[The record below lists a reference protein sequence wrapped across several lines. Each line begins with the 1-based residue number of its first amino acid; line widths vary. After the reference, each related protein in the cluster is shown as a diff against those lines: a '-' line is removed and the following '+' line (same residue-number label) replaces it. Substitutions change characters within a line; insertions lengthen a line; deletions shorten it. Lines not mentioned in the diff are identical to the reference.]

1 MTEPAP
7 TATTVLVVDDQP
19 LIREGNILVLDS
31 AEEIRIVG
39 EAGSGEQAV
48 RLVNELH
55 PDVVLMDVRMPGIGG
70 LEATRRITH
79 RQPASRVIV
88 LTTFDLDEYAFGA
101 LDAGASAFLLKTATP
116 DSLVKAVRT
125 VARGDAIVEPRIT
138 RQLIDAYT
146 GRAAASARQ
155 PANRLTALS
164 PRELDVFTDIAAGLS
179 NSEICAH
186 LHLSSGTVKTHV
198 NRIFAK
204 LQLRDR
210 VHAVIL
216 AHELGLSIGVR
227 RVTDA

>member
-1 MTEPAP
+1 MTEPTP

-19 LIREGNILVLDS
+19 LIREGNMLVLDS
-31 AEEIRIVG
+31 ADGIRIVG
-39 EAGSGEQAV
+39 EAGTGEQAV
-48 RLVNELH
+48 RLVGELH
-55 PDVVLMDVRMPGIGG
+55 PDIVLMDVRMPGIGG
-70 LEATRRITH
+70 LEATRRISH

-116 DSLVKAVRT
+116 DNLVKAVKT
-125 VARGDAIVEPRIT
+125 VAQGDAIVEPRIT
-138 RQLIDAYT
+138 RQLINAYT
-146 GRAAASARQ
+146 GRTAASARQ

-164 PRELDVFTDIAAGLS
+164 PRELDVFTAIAAGLS

-186 LHLSSGTVKTHV
+186 LHLSSGTVKSHV

-204 LQLRDR
+204 LELRDR

-216 AHELGLSIGVR
+216 AHELGLPIGAR
-227 RVTDA
+227 RIKNA